1 MTKKKKKKDDEES
14 FASKLAG
21 FAAALEKSG
30 EDGEED
36 EFTRNIK
43 GLEEVFLGL
52 TDIIETYKKNNPAKE
67 AEEETPSDEPKS
79 PSLTPDERPEG
90 KTPPEPKL
98 PRDEVYT
105 KPLLDEYAQEIDKNR
120 EFMGLH
126 KNGELAM
133 GKFEFNFLQDKAF
146 DYDSDISKKIFS
158 NTTEAPPFY
167 KKLVDTNLKHF
178 DYSNEGVYKTNHS
191 SFIDSV
197 KLASTENIQEPVK
210 TNTKEGIAEAA
221 TDTKPNVPTKLENK
235 VDINPIP
242 TSNINQQINQQEDT
256 NIVNEIQ
263 DQQETLDPNRK
274 GFINNE
280 PTTGIQD
287 QLLEAG
293 FEPEQLT
300 KLQQA
305 YVENYGA
312 RDDRLKKIFSIF
324 GGAR

>member
-1 MTKKKKKKDDEES
+1 MTKTKRERDYEGIQDILDAIKKIQEINKKHQEEKEKKDEE
-14 FASKLAG
+14 KL
-21 FAAALEKSG
+21 
-30 EDGEED
+30 
-36 EFTRNIK
+36 
-43 GLEEVFLGL
+43 
-52 TDIIETYKKNNPAKE
+52 P
-67 AEEETPSDEPKS
+67 PSDEIEP

-90 KTPPEPKL
+90 ETPPEPKL